1 MSTREKALGVA
12 ASVVLLMVLWNYA
25 PLLFRGGE
33 DAPLAAAR
41 LAESRETVSVESLR
55 IDELEAPRPHDE
67 GAKRNPFN
75 FGRIPV
81 PPSEHKKQQE
91 ELQQKMREQAVRK
104 RDRYEEDRKKRLEEE
119 RAAASGPGVNF
130 AMPFIG
136 YIGPPDDEI
145 AIFRDGK
152 TFVYAKR
159 GEVLKEKFILVDIGY
174 ESVEIRVAGT
184 QQTKRYPLATKVKS
198 IFSK

>member
-12 ASVVLLMVLWNYA
+12 ALVVLLMALWNYA

-33 DAPLAAAR
+33 DAPSAAR
-41 LAESRETVSVESLR
+41 LVESRRAISVELLR
-55 IDELEAPRPHDE
+55 VDELKAPRPHDE
-67 GAKRNPFN
+67 GVWRNLFN
-75 FGRIPV
+75 FGQILAQQ
-81 PPSEHKKQQE
+81 SLLDQQQE
-91 ELQQKMREQAVRK
+91 KLQQMREQTARERK
-104 RDRYEEDRKKRLEEE
+104 RHEEEIKKRLEGD
-119 RAAASGPGVNF
+119 RAASSGAGVNF
-130 AMPFIG
+130 VMPFIG

-152 TFVYAKR
+152 VFVYAKR
-159 GEVLKEKFILVDIGY
+159 GEVLKEKYVVVDIGY
-174 ESVEIRVAGT
+174 ESVEIQVAGT

>member
-12 ASVVLLMVLWNYA
+12 ALIVLLMALWNYA
-25 PLLFRGGE
+25 PLLFRGGD
-33 DAPLAAAR
+33 DAPLAVAR
-41 LAESRETVSVESLR
+41 LGESRGAISVESLR
-55 IDELEAPRPHDE
+55 IDELEAPRPQYE
-67 GAKRNPFN
+67 GAERNLFS
-75 FGRIPV
+75 FGHIPTPQAV
-81 PPSEHKKQQE
+81 RDEQQE
-91 ELQQKMREQAVRK
+91 KLQQMREQAARERERK
-104 RDRYEEDRKKRLEEE
+104 EKEIKKRIEEDR
-119 RAAASGPGVNF
+119 AASGGSVNF
-130 AMPFIG
+130 VMPFIG

-152 TFVYAKR
+152 TFIYAKR
-159 GEVLKEKFILVDIGY
+159 GEVLKEQFVVVDIGY

>member
-12 ASVVLLMVLWNYA
+12 ALIILLMALWNYA
-25 PLLFRGGE
+25 PLLFRGGD
-33 DAPLAAAR
+33 DAPLAVAR
-41 LAESRETVSVESLR
+41 LGESRRAISVEPFR
-55 IDELEAPRPHDE
+55 IDKLEAPRPYYE
-67 GAKRNPFN
+67 GVERNLFS
-75 FGRIPV
+75 FGHIPA
-81 PPSEHKKQQE
+81 PQSKLDQRQE
-91 ELQQKMREQAVRK
+91 KLQQMREQAAA
-104 RDRYEEDRKKRLEEE
+104 RDRERKEEEIKKRLKEGK
-119 RAAASGPGVNF
+119 ATSGGGVNF
-130 AMPFIG
+130 VMPFIG

-159 GEVLKEKFILVDIGY
+159 GEVLKEKFVIVDIGY
-174 ESVEIRVAGT
+174 ESVEIQVAGT

>member
-12 ASVVLLMVLWNYA
+12 ALVVLLMALWNYV

-41 LAESRETVSVESLR
+41 LAESREAVSVEFLR

-67 GAKRNPFN
+67 GAERNPFN
-75 FGRIPV
+75 FGHIPV
-81 PPSEHKKQQE
+81 SPSEREKQQE
-91 ELQQKMREQAVRK
+91 EIQQRMRERTARE
-104 RDRYEEDRKKRLEEE
+104 RERYEEDRKKRLEEE
-119 RAAASGPGVNF
+119 RAASGPGVNF
-130 AMPFIG
+130 VMPFIG

-174 ESVEIRVAGT
+174 ESVEIQVAGT